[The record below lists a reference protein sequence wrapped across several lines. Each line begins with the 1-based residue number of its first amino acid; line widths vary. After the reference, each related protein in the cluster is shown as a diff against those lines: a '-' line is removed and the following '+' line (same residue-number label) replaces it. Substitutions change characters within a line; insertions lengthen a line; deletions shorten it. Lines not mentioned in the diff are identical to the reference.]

1 MEYKKLSY
9 NQIKQF
15 TKLTTSMKKLTLTI
29 TLIIISALSLEAQP
43 LFPGKENMHCYYG
56 GENGKNYAAIFS
68 TINTSRQESILQCV
82 EYLSK
87 YDLVDNKDAVLA
99 SVKEY
104 DDSQNEFTV
113 PVDFRF
119 GWHGSAPTM
128 GAQGLVL
135 PMYLTADLLFQFYDN
150 GKFRL
155 VIKNL
160 REKTYFT
167 NPSKSNNKAP
177 DTFLSEEDQGKLKN
191 YIGTAC
197 STDGLGH
204 FFAKILVWANAGL
217 NRVSEVDKAFEDFLS
232 NIDDQITLANKLVE
246 GGHYLY
252 GTPEDAIAHRR
263 KALNDNDA
271 DLTINAAQTD
281 YLEKEIAEGKL
292 VCVYPYFW
300 KRDIKLEFD
309 YTFIEICKFFEGTID
324 GIAEDGEVTWEL
336 VDGKLLPT
344 DAKLRKQLI
353 KNKQDYFSYYG
364 N

>member
-1 MEYKKLSY
+1 
-9 NQIKQF
+9 
-15 TKLTTSMKKLTLTI
+15 MKKITLTI
-29 TLIIISALSLEAQP
+29 SLIFIIALSLQAQVM
-43 LFPGKENMHCYYG
+43 FPGKENMRCYYG

-68 TINTSRQESILQCV
+68 TKNTSRQESIRQCV

-87 YDLVDNKDAVLA
+87 YNLITNADAVLT

-113 PVDFRF
+113 PIDFRF

-160 REKTYFT
+160 RESTYFEDVAKK
-167 NPSKSNNKAP
+167 NSLDPIP
-177 DTFLSEEDQGKLKN
+177 LSEEDKGKFKG
-191 YIGTAC
+191 YVGAAC
-197 STDGLGH
+197 STEGMGH
-204 FFAKILVWANAGL
+204 FLAKMLVWANAGL
-217 NRVSEVDKAFEDFLS
+217 DRVSEVDKAFEDFLS
-232 NIDDQITLANKLVE
+232 NIDDQITLANKLVD
-246 GGHYLY
+246 GGYYHF
-252 GTPEDAIAHRR
+252 GTPEDVIAHWR
-263 KALNDNDA
+263 KAEQNYYHSWA
-271 DLTINAAQTD
+271 DL
-281 YLEKEIAEGKL
+281 LEKDIAEGKL
-292 VCVYPYFW
+292 LCVYPFFW
-300 KRDIKLEFD
+300 KRDIKMEFD
-309 YTFIEICKFFEGTID
+309 NTFIEICKFFEGTIE